1 MPDTVPRSRAIMWLR
16 ASLGALVAVGIRPG
30 VDESLAKRI
39 RLTNGLSLFG
49 AVVLFAS
56 APFDALEAPRW
67 VVMVDLLGGVAY
79 VCFPLLNGFGFLT
92 GSRLLCLLVSNLIVL
107 GNDVLLGHDS
117 GAELVFVAL
126 AAVPFAV
133 FDLQEWGALLA
144 GIVFALAGFAVGHT
158 RVLRRVYAPPE
169 GFLAA
174 HYYVYSAFVAFLIVI
189 YTLYRLSR
197 ANTEAERALR
207 EDVRERLAAQQELER
222 SRQSAAYA
230 AKMAALG
237 EMSGNVAHEVNNP
250 LAAIMLRAHRLRTL
264 VRQTPLDVQGVER
277 VSGDIETTVHRIRR
291 IVDGLRTFARDAEH
305 DPLRPESVARI
316 VADTIEICS
325 ERFRHHS
332 IDLRVDPI
340 PPDLMAVCRSV
351 QISQI
356 LLNLLSNAFDA
367 VENQSLRWV
376 RMRADGDHQHVR
388 IYVVDSGPGVPP
400 DLESRIMEPFFTTK
414 DVGKGTG
421 LGLSVSK
428 GIAEAHGGSLTLDRA
443 SLDTCFVLTLRRAPA
458 AEAGAVAEAGSAA
471 GSGANEAGVPKDRDR
486 RIL

>member
-1 MPDTVPRSRAIMWLR
+1 SAGRRPRRSQALMPDTVPRSRAIMWLR

-169 GFLAA
+169 
-174 HYYVYSAFVAFLIVI
+174 
-189 YTLYRLSR
+189 
-197 ANTEAERALR
+197 
-207 EDVRERLAAQQELER
+207 
-222 SRQSAAYA
+222 
-230 AKMAALG
+230 
-237 EMSGNVAHEVNNP
+237 
-250 LAAIMLRAHRLRTL
+250 
-264 VRQTPLDVQGVER
+264 
-277 VSGDIETTVHRIRR
+277 
-291 IVDGLRTFARDAEH
+291 
-305 DPLRPESVARI
+305 
-316 VADTIEICS
+316 
-325 ERFRHHS
+325 
-332 IDLRVDPI
+332 
-340 PPDLMAVCRSV
+340 
-351 QISQI
+351 
-356 LLNLLSNAFDA
+356 
-367 VENQSLRWV
+367 
-376 RMRADGDHQHVR
+376 
-388 IYVVDSGPGVPP
+388 
-400 DLESRIMEPFFTTK
+400 
-414 DVGKGTG
+414 
-421 LGLSVSK
+421 
-428 GIAEAHGGSLTLDRA
+428 
-443 SLDTCFVLTLRRAPA
+443 
-458 AEAGAVAEAGSAA
+458 
-471 GSGANEAGVPKDRDR
+471 
-486 RIL
+486 